1 MSVTA
6 AIAIYF
12 VLWWLVL
19 FAVLP
24 FGAAGDDP
32 ASGRV
37 AGADPGAPSAHHLT
51 LKFVIT
57 TMIAAAIF
65 AAGAYIYLNGWL
77 NLAGLSRL
85 LGAPF

>member
-37 AGADPGAPSAHHLT
+37 AGADPGAPSAHHLA
-51 LKFVIT
+51 LKFLAT
-57 TMIAAAIF
+57 TVIAAAIF
-65 AAGAYIYLNGWL
+65 AAGAYAYVNGL
-77 NLAGLSRL
+77 FNVERLSRL